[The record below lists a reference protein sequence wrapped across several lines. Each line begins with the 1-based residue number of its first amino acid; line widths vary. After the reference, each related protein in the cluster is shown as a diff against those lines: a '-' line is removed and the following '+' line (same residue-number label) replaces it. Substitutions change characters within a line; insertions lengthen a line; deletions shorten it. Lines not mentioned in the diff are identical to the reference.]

1 MNKEAIKNLIARPI
15 AYHRAFA
22 IFGGA
27 TVAIFLSQAYYWTDK
42 GEDPTGWFYKTR
54 EEWERETGLTRSEQ
68 ETARRKLRD
77 QGIIQEKL
85 KGVPCQLYFKVNEDR
100 LMELLGFDN
109 VQLAGNQPTRRRKTR
124 KQAGEIPAIKNDEN
138 LPARMPESDQQEG
151 EIPTSFNNESK
162 NTQEITHKTT
172 TQNTQAPANDEFD
185 NMVNIFKVATGNLP
199 QPGDVAVFN
208 RFIKAEIIKEDIEN
222 AVAFFT
228 AKGTV
233 VRSAEQIEKSVMYSK
248 AQRIQKQTASHAPGN
263 NGHRSRSAPYI
274 PGQARPGE
282 KNSGELALDSENEFR
297 VSQGLPKMTWD
308 EYIARNQAT
317 QDARAAREAAEEAAR
332 EPEPVKKEIHP
343 RDNFTYEQWIA
354 ILARDGRR
362 PVTEEEYLNA

>member
-27 TVAIFLSQAYYWTDK
+27 TVAIFLSQAYYWTDR

-54 EEWERETGLTRSEQ
+54 DEWERETGLTRSEQ

-77 QGIIQEKL
+77 QGILEEKL

-124 KQAGEIPAIKNDEN
+124 KQDGAIPSYKDAEN
-138 LPARMPESDQQEG
+138 LPARRPENDQQEG
-151 EIPTSFNNESK
+151 ENPTSFNNESK

-172 TQNTQAPANDEFD
+172 PQNTQAPVSDEFA
-185 NMVNIFKVATGNLP
+185 NMVNLFSAATGNLP
-199 QPGDVAVFN
+199 QTGDVLVLN
-208 RFIKAEIIKEDIEN
+208 RFVQAEIIKEDIEN
-222 AVAFFT
+222 AVAFFS

-233 VRSAEQIEKSVMYSK
+233 VRSASQIENSVMFSK
-248 AQRIQKQTASHAPGN
+248 AQRIQKQSRGTFPRSGN
-263 NGHRSRSAPYI
+263 GRHGLPPPPEGYEYDSSPA
-274 PGQARPGE
+274 ARPGTLIE
-282 KNSGELALDSENEFR
+282 RQPRVHEVYTLEQVNE
-297 VSQGLPKMTWD
+297 
-308 EYIARNQAT
+308 I
-317 QDARAAREAAEEAAR
+317 RANVGK
-332 EPEPVKKEIHP
+332 PP
-343 RDNFTYEQWIA
+343 FTK
-354 ILARDGRR
+354 
-362 PVTEEEYLNA
+362 EEYLNA